1 MLRPLVTYDK
11 VETTALAQ
19 RIGTYETSILP
30 FDDCCSLFVP
40 AHPATRAR
48 VEDAAKAEAKLDVA
62 AEVAAAVAG
71 ERADRDH
78 LIRSPMIVDSP
89 MPASSQHPTAP
100 ASADREP
107 ATLAEKHARLRAV
120 IAGYGSALVCFS
132 GGVDSTL
139 LLRVAHDVLGDR
151 CTALTT
157 VSVTMAASER
167 QAARDLAAL
176 IGARLELVDSH
187 ELERPGFAENPVN
200 RCYHCKAELLE
211 IARPR
216 ADALGLARGPA
227 RHQPR
232 RSRRP
237 PSWPRAADE
246 RGARHPLVDAGFTKP
261 DVRALSRELGLPT
274 WDKPQLACLSSRFP
288 YGTEITPER
297 LQRVDAFEDGLRALG
312 FRQLRVRYHGE
323 VARLEIDVADMPR
336 VLEPGV
342 RESIVALGRAQGF
355 TFVALDL
362 AGFSSGSLN
371 KLIALR
377 PR

>member
-1 MLRPLVTYDK
+1 M
-11 VETTALAQ
+11 
-19 RIGTYETSILP
+19 
-30 FDDCCSLFVP
+30 
-40 AHPATRAR
+40 
-48 VEDAAKAEAKLDVA
+48 
-62 AEVAAAVAG
+62 
-71 ERADRDH
+71 
-78 LIRSPMIVDSP
+78 
-89 MPASSQHPTAP
+89 
-100 ASADREP
+100 
-107 ATLAEKHARLRAV
+107 

-157 VSVTMAASER
+157 VSVTMAASEQ

-176 IGARLELVDSH
+176 IGARDRGGRLARARAPRLRRRT
-187 ELERPGFAENPVN
+187 RPTA
-200 RCYHCKAELLE
+200 ATT
-211 IARPR
+211 ARPSCSSSR
-216 ADALGLARGPA
+216 ARAPTRSASPRCCSAPTSTISATTARA
-227 RHQPR
+227 
-232 RSRRP
+232 S
-237 PSWPRAADE
+237 RAADE
-246 RGARHPLVDAGFTKP
+246 RGARQPLVDAGFTKP

-297 LQRVDAFEDGLRALG
+297 LRRVDAFEDGLRALG

-323 VARLEIDVADMPR
+323 VARLEIDLDDMPR
-336 VLEPGV
+336 ALEPGV
-342 RESIVALGRAQGF
+342 REAIVALGRAQGF